1 MLLSA
6 KREPQM
12 PPRPNN
18 SLHSLSKSLYIRGL
32 QCHKALYFE
41 KHHPELRDELTTD
54 AKARFTAGNQ
64 VGELARDL
72 FPGGELVPYVK
83 DNFAIQ
89 FKQTSDAIASGKRI
103 IYEASFEHDGI
114 TVKVDILRKVAKGWQ
129 IYEVKS
135 GTALKEVHE
144 HDAALQYLVLTGAGI
159 PVTNVFVVHLN
170 SEYVRRGDL
179 DLAQLF
185 TVVDVTKEAK
195 ALQAEIAKEIAAQ
208 RKTLSGKKPP
218 KIDIGSHCSAPYECD
233 FGEHCWQHIPEESVF
248 DLRGKG
254 VDKFELYRN
263 GMVALKDVPLDLLD
277 GKQRQQ
283 AEAAAKKKVIV
294 DRERLRKFLDQLWYP
309 LCFLDFET
317 FQSPIPPYDGLKP
330 YQQVPFQYSL
340 HYQKKRN
347 GKLYHCEFLA
357 GPATDPRKEF
367 VERLL
372 ADIPEGA
379 CILAYNKAFEIG
391 RLKEL
396 AEHFPKHRKK
406 IRAIIDNVVDLI
418 DPFRQRMIYS
428 WKQKGSHS
436 IKQVLPAFVKGMS
449 YEGMAIGNGGE
460 AMEAYHEMCA
470 LVDMP
475 EELAE
480 LRKALLEYCRLDTL
494 AMVRLVYVLERQ

>member
-1 MLLSA
+1 
-6 KREPQM
+6 M
-12 PPRPNN
+12 PPRPK
-18 SLHSLSKSLYIRGL
+18 SPIHSLSKSLYIRGL
-32 QCHKALYFE
+32 QCRKALYFE
-41 KHHPELRDELTTD
+41 KHRPELRDELTTD
-54 AKARFTAGNQ
+54 AKARFAAGNQ

-83 DNFAIQ
+83 DDFAIQ
-89 FKQTSDAIASGKRI
+89 FKQTSDAVASGKRV

-144 HDAALQYLVLTGAGI
+144 HDAALQYFVLTGAGI
-159 PVTNVFVVHLN
+159 PVTRVFVVHLN

-195 ALQAEIAKEIAAQ
+195 AQQAEIAKEIAAQ
-208 RKTLSGKKPP
+208 RKMLSGKKPP
-218 KIDIGSHCSAPYECD
+218 KIDIGPHCSIPYECD
-233 FGEHCWQHIPEESVF
+233 FGEHCWQHIPENSVF
-248 DLRGKG
+248 DLAGKG
-254 VDKFELYRN
+254 VDQFELYRN
-263 GMVALKDVPLDLLD
+263 GMVSLKDVPLDLLK

-317 FQSPIPPYDGLKP
+317 FQSPVPPYDGLRP

-340 HYQKKRN
+340 HYQKRQN
-347 GKLYHCEFLA
+347 GKLYHREFLTA
-357 GPATDPRKEF
+357 PATDPREEF
-367 VERLL
+367 IERLL
-372 ADIPEGA
+372 ADIPEGS
-379 CILAYNKAFEIG
+379 CILAYYKAFEIG

-396 AEHFPKHRKK
+396 AEHFPRYRKK
-406 IRAIIDNVVDLI
+406 IQAIIDNVVDLI
-418 DPFRQRMIYS
+418 EPFQQRMIYS
-428 WKQKGSHS
+428 WKQRGSHS

-449 YEGMAIGNGGE
+449 YEGMTISDGGE

-470 LVDMP
+470 LVDRP

-480 LRKALLEYCRLDTL
+480 LRQALLEYCRQDTL
-494 AMVRLVYVLERQ
+494 AMVRLVEILERQ

>member
-1 MLLSA
+1 
-6 KREPQM
+6 M
-12 PPRPNN
+12 PLRLKKP
-18 SLHSLSKSLYIRGL
+18 LHYLSKSLYIRGL
-32 QCHKALYFE
+32 QCRKALYFE
-41 KHHPELRDELTTD
+41 RHHPELRDELSTD
-54 AKARFTAGNQ
+54 AKARFAAGNQ

-72 FPGGELVPYVK
+72 FPGGVLVPYVK
-83 DNFAIQ
+83 DDFAIQ
-89 FKQTSDAIASGKRI
+89 FKQTSDAVTSGTKV
-103 IYEASFEHDGI
+103 IYEASFEYDGI

-144 HDAALQYLVLTGAGI
+144 HDAALQYFVLTGAGI
-159 PVTNVFVVHLN
+159 PVTRVFVVHVN

-195 ALQAEIAKEIAAQ
+195 ARQAEIAKEIAGQ
-208 RKTLSGKKPP
+208 RKMLSGKKPP
-218 KIDIGSHCSAPYECD
+218 KIDIGPHCSTPYECD
-233 FGEHCWQHIPEESVF
+233 FGEHCWQHIPDESVF

-263 GMVALKDVPLDLLD
+263 GMVALKDVPLNLLD

-283 AEAAAKKKVIV
+283 AEAAVKKKVIV
-294 DRERLRKFLDQLWYP
+294 DRERLREFLDQLWYP

-317 FQSPIPPYDGLKP
+317 FQSPIPPYDVLKP

-347 GKLYHCEFLA
+347 GKLYHREFLA
-357 GPATDPRKEF
+357 APATDPRKEF

-372 ADIPEGA
+372 DDIPEGA

-406 IRAIIDNVVDLI
+406 IRAIIDNVADLI

-449 YEGMAIGNGGE
+449 YEGMAIGNGCE
-460 AMEAYHEMCA
+460 AMEAYHEMCV
-470 LVDMP
+470 LVDRP
-475 EELAE
+475 EELTE
-480 LRKALLEYCRLDTL
+480 LRKELLDYCRQDTL
-494 AMVRLVYVLERQ
+494 AMVRLVEMLEQKAAIV

>member
-1 MLLSA
+1 
-6 KREPQM
+6 M
-12 PPRPNN
+12 PLRLKKP
-18 SLHSLSKSLYIRGL
+18 LHYLSKSLFIRGL
-32 QCHKALYFE
+32 QCRKALYFE
-41 KHHPELRDELTTD
+41 KHHPELRDELTSD

-72 FPGGELVPYVK
+72 FPGGLLVPYVK
-83 DNFAIQ
+83 DDFAIQ
-89 FKQTSDAIASGKRI
+89 FKQTSDAVASGKRI

-144 HDAALQYLVLTGAGI
+144 NDAALQYFVLTGAGI
-159 PVTNVFVVHLN
+159 PVTKVFVVHVN

-195 ALQAEIAKEIAAQ
+195 AQQAEIAKEIAAQ
-208 RKTLSGKKPP
+208 RKMLSGKKPP
-218 KIDIGSHCSAPYECD
+218 KIDIGPHCSAPYECD
-233 FGEHCWQHIPEESVF
+233 FSEHCWQHIPEESVF

-254 VDKFELYRN
+254 VDKFELYRS
-263 GMVALKDVPLDLLD
+263 GMVALKDVPLNLLD

-294 DRERLRKFLDQLWYP
+294 DRERLREFLDQLWYP

-340 HYQKKRN
+340 HYQKRGN
-347 GKLYHCEFLA
+347 GKLYHREFLA
-357 GPATDPRKEF
+357 APATDPRKEF

-372 ADIPEGA
+372 AGIPDGA

-406 IRAIIDNVVDLI
+406 IRAIIGNVVDLI

-449 YEGMAIGNGGE
+449 YDGMAIGNGGE

-470 LVDMP
+470 LVDRP

-480 LRKALLEYCRLDTL
+480 QRKALLEYCRQDTL
-494 AMVRLVYVLERQ
+494 AMVRLVSSMETKAKDNQ